1 MHQIILCQRHSPVE
15 HGHFQFA
22 EVHRMNGLAIP
33 DGIERRLDVKGV
45 VAFLNIHHN
54 HLAGYRPVRIERQ
67 IWLRA
72 VAISATALLE
82 DCKHSFRFR
91 EIL

>member
-1 MHQIILCQRHSPVE
+1 
-15 HGHFQFA
+15 
-22 EVHRMNGLAIP
+22 MNGLAIP
-33 DGIERRLDVKGV
+33 YGIESRLDVKGV
-45 VAFLNIHHN
+45 VAFLNIRHN
-54 HLAGYRPVRIERQ
+54 HLACYRSVRIERQ

>member
-1 MHQIILCQRHSPVE
+1 
-15 HGHFQFA
+15 
-22 EVHRMNGLAIP
+22 MNGLTIP
-33 DGIERRLDVKGV
+33 DGIEGRLDVKGV

-54 HLAGYRPVRIERQ
+54 HLAGYRPGRIERQ
-67 IWLRA
+67 IGLRA